1 MKVYFQIAERSISYA
16 KIKHSDYK
24 HHEKSEKR
32 TLKTS
37 FFDIN
42 QGEIGKNLQKI
53 SISLSPSALFLRY
66 LHQKKH
72 KLHTGLP
79 NTRDSEVQRERKKE
93 FFNLKTS
100 KKYQQK

>member
-1 MKVYFQIAERSISYA
+1 MKVYFQIDERSISYA

-66 LHQKKH
+66 LHPKKH
-72 KLHTGLP
+72 KLHTGLL
-79 NTRDSEVQRERKKE
+79 NTRDSEV
-93 FFNLKTS
+93 
-100 KKYQQK
+100 

>member
-1 MKVYFQIAERSISYA
+1 MNGILILDFMHYTTVISLEM
-16 KIKHSDYK
+16 SDEP
-24 HHEKSEKR
+24 EKSEKR

-66 LHQKKH
+66 LHPKKH
-72 KLHTGLP
+72 KLHTALL

>member
-53 SISLSPSALFLRY
+53 SISLSPSALFCDIC
-66 LHQKKH
+66 
-72 KLHTGLP
+72 
-79 NTRDSEVQRERKKE
+79 TRKSINSTLGFQTQEIQRSKEREKRSSS
-93 FFNLKTS
+93 T
-100 KKYQQK
+100 

>member
-1 MKVYFQIAERSISYA
+1 MKVYFQIAERSISYT
-16 KIKHSDYK
+16 KVRYSDYK
-24 HHEKSEKR
+24 HHENSEKR

-42 QGEIGKNLQKI
+42 QGEIGKYLQKI
-53 SISLSPSALFLRY
+53 SISLSLSALFLRY
-66 LHQKKH
+66 LHPKKQK
-72 KLHTGLP
+72 LRTRLP

>member
-42 QGEIGKNLQKI
+42 QGEIGKTYKKYPFPFLH
-53 SISLSPSALFLRY
+53 LRFFLRY
-66 LHQKKH
+66 LHPKKH
-72 KLHTGLP
+72 KLHTELP
-79 NTRDSEVQRERKKE
+79 NTRDSEVKRERKKE

>member
-1 MKVYFQIAERSISYA
+1 MKVYFQIAERSISYT
-16 KIKHSDYK
+16 KVRYSDYK

-37 FFDIN
+37 FFDLN
-42 QGEIGKNLQKI
+42 QGEIGKNLHKI
-53 SISLSPSALFLRY
+53 SIFLSLSALFLRY
-66 LHQKKH
+66 LHPEKR
-72 KLHTGLP
+72 KLHIGLP

>member
-66 LHQKKH
+66 LHPKNINSTLSFRTQ
-72 KLHTGLP
+72 
-79 NTRDSEVQRERKKE
+79 EIQRSKEREKRSSS
-93 FFNLKTS
+93 T
-100 KKYQQK
+100 

>member
-1 MKVYFQIAERSISYA
+1 MKVYFQIAERSISYT
-16 KIKHSDYK
+16 KVRYSDYK

-42 QGEIGKNLQKI
+42 QGEIGKYLHKI
-53 SISLSPSALFLRY
+53 SISLSLSALFLRY
-66 LHQKKH
+66 LHPEKQ

-79 NTRDSEVQRERKKE
+79 NTRDSEVQREKKKE

>member
-37 FFDIN
+37 FFVIN
-42 QGEIGKNLQKI
+42 QVEIGKNLQKNI
-53 SISLSPSALFLRY
+53 HSPFSICA
-66 LHQKKH
+66 
-72 KLHTGLP
+72 
-79 NTRDSEVQRERKKE
+79 
-93 FFNLKTS
+93 FFAIFAPEKA
-100 KKYQQK
+100 

>member
-66 LHQKKH
+66 LHPKKH
-72 KLHTGLP
+72 KLHTELL
-79 NTRDSEVQRERKKE
+79 NTRDSEVQRERKKS
-93 FFNLKTS
+93 FST
-100 KKYQQK
+100 